1 MGLRKNTDQ
10 QSRDQVAS
18 GEKKKLILSV
28 PSRERAGSKDQ
39 ATQFP
44 KGKASLPEQLLD
56 LRVQYLAGQLSR
68 EDYQSAKREM
78 MKSPA
83 NTKLFKNRYA
93 MISALLV
100 AAAIV
105 GYALYVT
112 YWSS

>member
-28 PSRERAGSKDQ
+28 SSRERAGSKDQ
-39 ATQFP
+39 VTQRL
-44 KGKASLPEQLLD
+44 KGKSSLPEQLLD

-78 MKSPA
+78 LQSPA
-83 NTKLFKNRYA
+83 VTKPSKNRYV

-100 AAAIV
+100 VGAIV
-105 GYALYVT
+105 GYALFM
-112 YWSS
+112 

>member
-39 ATQFP
+39 GTQLP
-44 KGKASLPEQLLD
+44 KGKASLPDQLLD
-56 LRVQYLAGQLSR
+56 LRVRYLAGQLSR

-83 NTKLFKNRYA
+83 NTKSSKNRYA
-93 MISALLV
+93 MISALLA

-105 GYALYVT
+105 GYALFM
-112 YWSS
+112 

>member
-39 ATQFP
+39 VTQSL

-56 LRVQYLAGQLSR
+56 LRVQYLAGQISR
-68 EDYQSAKREM
+68 EDYHSAKREM
-78 MKSPA
+78 LKSPA
-83 NTKLFKNRYA
+83 VTKPSTNRYA

-100 AAAIV
+100 VGAIV
-105 GYALYVT
+105 GYALFM
-112 YWSS
+112 

>member
-39 ATQFP
+39 RTQLP

-68 EDYQSAKREM
+68 EEYQSAKREVL
-78 MKSPA
+78 KSPDM
-83 NTKLFKNRYA
+83 TKYSASIYVYGFI
-93 MISALLV
+93 MILTILIFGLV
-100 AAAIV
+100 I
-105 GYALYVT
+105 YL
-112 YWSS
+112 